1 METVKLTIENGAF
14 AYKNGPTL
22 FENVNLELQSGE
34 LLSVLGPNGAGK
46 TTLLKCMMGLLK
58 WKRGKSS
65 IDGTD
70 IASMSERRLWTTVAY
85 VPQARSA
92 SPAYTAFE
100 TVLLGRTGRL
110 GVFST
115 PKKADVEKAE
125 QVLDLLGISRLSQKL
140 CSQMSGGE
148 LQMVLIA
155 RALAAEPALLVLDE
169 PESNLDFKNQLI
181 VLNTIS
187 RLASDGIA
195 CIFNTHYPEHALQR
209 SDKALLL
216 SGGEAVC
223 GSTASVVTEAN
234 IERAFGVKA
243 AIGSFETDG
252 NELKNVIPLHLSSGE
267 PDRATSEPE
276 KNALAAVTVIS
287 HDYAA
292 AQRINRLLHA
302 YSDMIVGRMGMPYR
316 ERGVYIIHTSLDGP
330 RGRIEELSQRLTI
343 IPGVSAKTIY
353 AKEEHELG

>member
-22 FENVNLELQSGE
+22 FENVNLEIRSGE

-46 TTLLKCMMGLLK
+46 TTLLKCVMGLLK
-58 WKRGKSS
+58 WKRGRSS

-92 SPAYTAFE
+92 SPAYTALE

-115 PKKADVEKAE
+115 PKKADLEKAE
-125 QVLDLLGISRLSQKL
+125 QVMDLLGISRLSQKL

-181 VLNTIS
+181 VLDTIS

-209 SDKALLL
+209 SDKALLV

-234 IERAFGVKA
+234 IERAFGVRA

-252 NELKNVIPLHLSSGE
+252 NELKNVIPLHLSRGE
-267 PDRATSEPE
+267 ARDAPAAE

-292 AQRINRLLHA
+292 AQRINRLLHD
-302 YSDMIVGRMGMPYR
+302 YSDLIVGRMGMPYR

-330 RGRIEELSQRLTI
+330 RGRIEELSQRLAI

-353 AKEEHELG
+353 AKEDHELG

>member
-85 VPQARSA
+85 GPQARSA

-125 QVLDLLGISRLSQKL
+125 QVLELLGISRLSQKL

-223 GSTASVVTEAN
+223 GSTASVVT
-234 IERAFGVKA
+234 G
-243 AIGSFETDG
+243 
-252 NELKNVIPLHLSSGE
+252 
-267 PDRATSEPE
+267 ATAEPE

-330 RGRIEELSQRLTI
+330 RERIEELSQRLAI